1 MRTTLTYFFLV
12 TFGRVF
18 RKGFWAKLERNTFQC
33 FSESKVANVVGLR
46 VRAKNNLAKRFYI
59 TIKIPFVTGIP
70 VTKTRSTKIQLIS
83 ATRTSFCNRGECR
96 REMNRRFSEKSLNL
110 ENSLNLRFGFPRVKR
125 HFSYEGNEQFLKCP

>member
-1 MRTTLTYFFLV
+1 LAGAMRTPLPYFFLV

-33 FSESKVANVVGLR
+33 FSESKVAKVVGLR

-70 VTKTRSTKIQLIS
+70 VTKTRSAKIQLIS

-96 REMNRRFSEKSLNL
+96 REMN
-110 ENSLNLRFGFPRVKR
+110 
-125 HFSYEGNEQFLKCP
+125 